1 MIVYIILVVILCI
14 LLRPMYQEPRILR
27 NVFTHKVCDAIVELA
42 KPGMKPSTV
51 SKDGSLDLKVRKSET
66 NWLKPFDSE
75 LVKRVMDKCVSMTDR
90 PFANAEYLQVLKYTP
105 GGFYKPHQDA
115 FNFSV
120 EKNPRL
126 YTCIIAL
133 NDGYEGGET
142 SFPNIGKDYKLNK
155 GDVLLFNTLND
166 WGRLTVKALHGGKPV
181 ISGDKWICNLWI
193 HRYPY
198 DTEAKE

>member
-1 MIVYIILVVILCI
+1 
-14 LLRPMYQEPRILR
+14 
-27 NVFTHKVCDAIVELA
+27 
-42 KPGMKPSTV
+42 MK
-51 SKDGSLDLKVRKSET
+51 
-66 NWLKPFDSE
+66 
-75 LVKRVMDKCVSMTDR
+75 
-90 PFANAEYLQVLKYTP
+90 VLKYTP
-105 GGFYKPHQDA
+105 GGFYTQTQDK
-115 FNFSV
+115 FDLSV

-133 NDGYEGGET
+133 NDEYEGGET

-166 WGRLTVKALHGGKPV
+166 WGRITDKALHGGKPV

-198 DTEAKE
+198 GAQARG